1 MTQNKYKVIVSE
13 KAARMLVEYAVSLA
27 DVSPKAAEKLVDSFE
42 KAAESLEI
50 MPLRCARLRGEY
62 IPQNKYR
69 FIVFENEYIIIF
81 QIIDDTVYADYVVN
95 TRQDY
100 GWLVQ

>member
-13 KAARMLVEYAVSLA
+13 KATKMLVEYAVSLA
-27 DVSPKAAEKLVDSFE
+27 DTSPKAATRLVESFE
-42 KAAESLEI
+42 KAAESLSI

-69 FIVFENEYIIIF
+69 FLVFENEYIIIF
-81 QIIDDTVYADYVVN
+81 QVVDDTVFADYVVN
-95 TRQDY
+95 TKQDY
-100 GWLVQ
+100 GWLLQ